1 MCVPRERLFTER
13 LVSRIVSREWEKL
26 PSCGERLVPF
36 PSPGSVPIK
45 YSAVVIS
52 LKSAKQ
58 KKEGRKKENTKN
70 FLFIR
75 PAILDMYKGKGSRLL
90 KH

>member
-1 MCVPRERLFTER
+1 M
-13 LVSRIVSREWEKL
+13 
-26 PSCGERLVPF
+26 
-36 PSPGSVPIK
+36 K

-58 KKEGRKKENTKN
+58 KKEGIKKENTKN